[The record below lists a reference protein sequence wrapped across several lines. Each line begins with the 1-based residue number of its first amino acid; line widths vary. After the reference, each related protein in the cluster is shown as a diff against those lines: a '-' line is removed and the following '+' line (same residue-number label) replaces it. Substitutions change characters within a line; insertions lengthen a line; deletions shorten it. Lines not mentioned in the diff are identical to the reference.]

1 MKKECNVKNKKKGA
15 SLEMTNIKHWEDHSR
30 QMVVSHY
37 KQQNDLV
44 T

>member
-1 MKKECNVKNKKKGA
+1 
-15 SLEMTNIKHWEDHSR
+15 MTNIKHWEDHSR
-30 QMVVSHY
+30 QMVVSRY

>member
-1 MKKECNVKNKKKGA
+1 
-15 SLEMTNIKHWEDHSR
+15 MTKIKHWEDHSR

-44 T
+44 TLLKQHQNNNSAEKKGK